1 MSSHLGVGDDTGK
14 MKGCFVGKDLVLMWF
29 PKYWNQ
35 KEIHAQW
42 NSNDLKSSGI
52 SKVGSRI
59 FFHTHHAVDFPS
71 SGNEMIWW
79 LHHQATI
86 ELSSSK
92 NEMIWSLHQK
102 SQLKYYAN
110 DIREDLDSLAE
121 EEAICINSDI
131 IKSDSSKNM
140 CLLQRWRYSAR
151 L

>member
-29 PKYWNQ
+29 PKYWNE

-59 FFHTHHAVDFPS
+59 FFTLTMQLTSHHQ
-71 SGNEMIWW
+71 EMIRFGGCITKPQ
-79 LHHQATI
+79 LSYHHQKMKWFGPCIT
-86 ELSSSK
+86 
-92 NEMIWSLHQK
+92 K